1 MRIQK
6 TKITAT
12 VDSEK
17 AIVRFLPTAIR
28 DMADAQ
34 KVLDEIED
42 VAYNCKI
49 EMLVVNFSRLKQ
61 MTSAFLS
68 KLITLNKSLA
78 QAGIKLRLCRMTP
91 EVEEAFRIC
100 KLQKV
105 IPLFATEEEA
115 LRK

>member
-1 MRIQK
+1 MKVQK

-17 AIVRFLPTAIR
+17 AIVNFLPTAIR

-34 KVLDEIED
+34 KVLDEIQD
-42 VAYNCKI
+42 VAYNHKI
-49 EMLVVNFSRLKQ
+49 GLLVVDFSRLKQ

-78 QAGIKLRLCRMTP
+78 QAGIKLRLCSMAP
-91 EVEEAFRIC
+91 DVEEPFRIC
-100 KLQKV
+100 RLQKI

-115 LRK
+115 LAE

>member
-1 MRIQK
+1 MKVQK
-6 TKITAT
+6 TKISAT

-34 KVLDEIED
+34 KVLDEIQD
-42 VAYNCKI
+42 VAYNYKI
-49 EMLVVNFSRLKQ
+49 GLLVLDFSRLKQ

-78 QAGIKLRLCRMTP
+78 QAQIKLRLCGMSP

-100 KLQKV
+100 KLQKI

-115 LRK
+115 LAE

>member
-1 MRIQK
+1 MKVQK

-17 AIVRFLPTAIR
+17 AIINFLPTAIR

-34 KVLDEIED
+34 KVLDEIDEI
-42 VAYNCKI
+42 AYNYKI
-49 EMLVVNFSRLKQ
+49 KLLVVDFSRLRQ

-68 KLITLNKSLA
+68 KLITLNKSLT
-78 QAGIKLRLCRMTP
+78 QAGIKLRLCCMSP

-100 KLQKV
+100 KLQKL

-115 LRK
+115 LAE